1 LGRAAGVLA
10 SARAWVFAYQRPL
23 QWSVARR
30 GLLATAPVTLVF
42 LALCL
47 IASALWAGPG
57 AAHRLAEVCCAYRGW
72 RPGLGVGDGLRL
84 ATSAFLLRHSYEVAW
99 TIAAMGLVAAPLE
112 AWVGSRRMLAIIAL
126 GHLTPTLAVAASGMS
141 QVQGLGGGGL
151 DVGASAVVVAAAAAL
166 ALRSRSPVV
175 TGWLVLAQV
184 VDVMV
189 ETPLAAAEHLIA
201 LGTGVVAAA
210 VLGTGRA
217 RREAAR
223 RRPHDL
229 PDAETAGRS
238 PPVMGDHPVRP
249 ARRVRPRPGHR
260 LLHRRRRRLSH
271 AATSLVDQR
280 RSR

>member
-1 LGRAAGVLA
+1 
-10 SARAWVFAYQRPL
+10 
-23 QWSVARR
+23 
-30 GLLATAPVTLVF
+30 VTLVF

-189 ETPLAAAEHLIA
+189 ETPLAAAEQ
-201 LGTGVVAAA
+201 T
-210 VLGTGRA
+210 
-217 RREAAR
+217 
-223 RRPHDL
+223 
-229 PDAETAGRS
+229 TA
-238 PPVMGDHPVRP
+238 RP
-249 ARRVRPRPGHR
+249 ARRRNGRSVAACHGRSPCEACSPGSSSAWPPTSSSPPPAAEPRRHEPRRPAPRPLITTGAGASASSTSHR
-260 LLHRRRRRLSH
+260 NHPRVGL
-271 AATSLVDQR
+271 AACQNEPRAWLG
-280 RSR
+280 